1 MRLVYFDTETTG
13 VKPGK
18 DKIIEIA
25 LLIYEDGKLLEEY
38 DQFININE
46 KLPAKIIELTGITDE
61 ILETEGVS
69 ADDVAEKIHDNLIE
83 KSVWI
88 AHNTQFDLLFIYNL
102 LKEYYPEEEL
112 SALFSQ
118 VYWLDTLTIFKDRAG
133 YPHRLENMVEHYH
146 LEDDVNFHRAIDD
159 ARALKES
166 VIALRNER
174 NDLKEYIN
182 IFGFNPRYGVTG
194 KKLSFITYAKQPYF
208 NGLKA
213 YRNIL
218 PKTIKKGVKEDG

>member
-61 ILETEGVS
+61 ILESEGVS

-102 LKEYYPEEEL
+102 
-112 SALFSQ
+112 
-118 VYWLDTLTIFKDRAG
+118 
-133 YPHRLENMVEHYH
+133 
-146 LEDDVNFHRAIDD
+146 
-159 ARALKES
+159 
-166 VIALRNER
+166 
-174 NDLKEYIN
+174 
-182 IFGFNPRYGVTG
+182 
-194 KKLSFITYAKQPYF
+194 
-208 NGLKA
+208 
-213 YRNIL
+213 
-218 PKTIKKGVKEDG
+218 